1 MVEKIRDSSAENRR
15 LLLVI
20 GAIGVAIAAAML
32 PFTRFAIVLAVLAA
46 LVEDFWG
53 AWNGKDSV
61 IGRVFEAA
69 GVDFNRFKEKI
80 KDIIETVEDLWISFK
95 DSFIVAVVVELISKA
110 MDGFVKLID
119 SAVTSL
125 GKLLDQAK
133 KLIGGGDSLSIPKSW
148 SDYFKGKLSDPR
160 ELFDPRMGISHGTI
174 YNKKQ
179 GGVSNIT
186 NNFIISG
193 AGDPMAVGDSVSRKV
208 DDVMSSY
215 EEAGRQLPATVI

>member
-61 IGRVFEAA
+61 IGRIFKAA
-69 GVDFNRFKEKI
+69 GVDFNKFKDNI
-80 KDIIETVEDLWISFK
+80 KSIIKTVGELWKEFTNSWIIEVI
-95 DSFIVAVVVELISKA
+95 IKA
-110 MDGFVKLID
+110 TSEVLKGFVKLID
-119 SAVTSL
+119 GAVTSL
-125 GKLLDQAK
+125 GKLLEQAK
-133 KLIGGGDSLSIPKSW
+133 KIFGGGDSLSMPKGW
-148 SDYFKGKLSDPR
+148 SDYFNEKLSDPR
-160 ELFDPRMGISHGTI
+160 KLFNPGMGISQGI

-186 NNFIISG
+186 NNFNISG

-208 DDVMSSY
+208 NDVMSTY
-215 EEAGRQLPATVI
+215 EETGRQLPATVI